1 MGGLGDGFC
10 FSPAN
15 WLVPSSHSVSPQLA
29 QVMESSL
36 SWHDELTQSVIAC
49 ALQVHN
55 MLGPGFAERIYRR
68 ALVIELRKQNISI
81 EIEKDVPTHY
91 DQRIIGRHRLDLVVD
106 HQLIIELK
114 TADSLSKVHYAQVKS
129 YLKAT
134 GLHRALLI
142 NFATERA
149 DIRRIQ
155 LAK

>member
-1 MGGLGDGFC
+1 
-10 FSPAN
+10 
-15 WLVPSSHSVSPQLA
+15 
-29 QVMESSL
+29 MESAL

-55 MLGPGFAERIYRR
+55 VLGPGFVERIYRR
-68 ALVIELRKQNISI
+68 ALVIELRKRHIAV
-81 EIEKDVPTHY
+81 EIELDVPIHY
-91 DQRIIGRHRLDLVVD
+91 DGRIIGRHRIDLVIE
-106 HQLIIELK
+106 QNLIIELK
-114 TADSLSKVHYAQVKS
+114 TAESLSKVHYAQVKS

-142 NFATERA
+142 NFSTERA

>member
-1 MGGLGDGFC
+1 
-10 FSPAN
+10 
-15 WLVPSSHSVSPQLA
+15 
-29 QVMESSL
+29 MESAL

-55 MLGPGFAERIYRR
+55 VLGPGFVERIYRR
-68 ALVIELRKQNISI
+68 ALVIDLRKQNII
-81 EIEKDVPTHY
+81 VEIEKDVPIHY
-91 DQRIIGRHRLDLVVD
+91 DQRVIGRHRLDLVVERE
-106 HQLIIELK
+106 LIIETK
-114 TADSLSKVHYAQVKS
+114 TADSLGKVHYAQVKS

-142 NFATERA
+142 NFSTERA